1 MNKSLNIM
9 IAASEV
15 APFAK
20 TGGLADVAGALPAEL
35 EKLGHHVCVVMPYYK
50 MVNKGNFPIEDTG
63 KKVSVQISDRKV
75 EGDIHATKIGTNV
88 TVYLLKNDQYFD
100 RDELYR
106 TKEGDYLDNAERF
119 IFFSKAILAL
129 AQEVGFKPDIINCN
143 DWQTGLVPILL
154 KWAEKDNPFF
164 SGTKTIFTIHNLA
177 YQGLF
182 WHLDMHLTNLPWD
195 VFTPEGIEFYGKINL
210 MKAGIVG
217 ATVVTTVSKKYC
229 QEIQTPEY
237 GCGLEGV
244 LLSRKHD
251 LYGILN
257 GVDYNDWSPEKD
269 KFVAKNYGPATIEDK
284 AVCRRDLL
292 SQYKMTIDD
301 RIPII
306 GVISRLADQ
315 KGFDLIADTIDE
327 IMAMGFGFILLG
339 TGEEKYHTLF
349 ENIARKYPRQAGIV
363 LGFNNALA
371 HKIEAGC
378 DFFLMPSRFEPCGLN
393 QIYSLKYGTVPIV
406 RNTGGLADTVE
417 DADANPSGGTGFVFQ
432 GYDLAEMKDAVSRAI
447 AAFADPDRWRQI
459 VGRGM
464 AKDFSWETSARQYVD
479 LYEKALRKRGR
490 EG

>member
-1 MNKSLNIM
+1 MNKALNIM

-50 MVNKGNFPIEDTG
+50 MVKKGNFRIEDTG
-63 KKVSVQISDRKV
+63 KKVTVQISDRTV
-75 EGDIHATKIGTNV
+75 QGDIFAAKIGTDV
-88 TVYLLKNDQYFD
+88 TVYLIGKDQYFD

-119 IFFSKAILAL
+119 IFFSKAIIAL

-154 KWAEKDNPFF
+154 KWAERDNPFF
-164 SGTKTIFTIHNLA
+164 AGTKTIFTIHNLA

-217 ATVVTTVSKKYC
+217 STLVTTVSKKYC

-257 GVDYNDWSPEKD
+257 GVDYNEWSPERD
-269 KFVAKNYGPATIEDK
+269 KYIAKNYGPATIADK
-284 AVCRRDLL
+284 VVCRRDLL
-292 SQYKMTIDD
+292 AQYKMTMDD
-301 RIPII
+301 RTPII

-349 ENIARKYPRQAGIV
+349 ETIAKKYPKQAGVV

-406 RNTGGLADTVE
+406 RATGGLDDTIKNYNPATGEGNGFKFSKYSAVAMIDKLQE
-417 DADANPSGGTGFVFQ
+417 AMSTFKDKEKWAQVVAN
-432 GYDLAEMKDAVSRAI
+432 
-447 AAFADPDRWRQI
+447 
-459 VGRGM
+459 GM
-464 AKDFSWETSARQYVD
+464 QCDFSWHASAMEYDRIYHV
-479 LYEKALRKRGR
+479 ALKK
-490 EG
+490 